1 MILLVVCQ
9 VVVAALLMV
18 VDLRHRRLW
27 SSRCAVGPPDSDAS
41 LPGGGPQV
49 VLVDLQTAVVVLHV
63 VLMVL

>member
-41 LPGGGPQV
+41 PSGGGPQV